1 MNEYVTPMTLNP
13 SNGTSTKLESANR
26 MSMFGDVD
34 PKWEFPREFLQLS
47 EILHD
52 GYATVLFKG
61 SATGI
66 KGGDKQIDVAVK
78 TSKEGCSEDDIKAL
92 IADIEFLASLGPHP
106 NIIGLLR
113 VCTVE
118 SPICMVLEYMCHG
131 DLLGFLRAS
140 RGHHGL
146 YTVFPGKREQLPSL
160 NLTSRDII
168 NIATKISSG
177 MMFLEKK
184 KAVHGSLCASN
195 VLVGT
200 SLDIKINIGGY
211 DLNREN
217 NIKWMAPE
225 TLFDGTSTTLS
236 DVWSFGITMWEL
248 VTVGGTPYAEIL
260 PFDLYSQLCGGMR
273 LPKPMHC
280 AQEVYDIVKM
290 CWEKISTERLS
301 FYGLHE
307 RLDALAQSKMVS
319 DIHVFSKDCDS
330 SLTFGRV
337 FWTSSC
343 TAMKPIHSL
352 KMIHNS
358 QHLCKCTVHVSVVI
372 LSTFLFIILARRLVL
387 CLAFNLTV
395 LENICLCKTC

>member
-1 MNEYVTPMTLNP
+1 MQVPFFAILN
-13 SNGTSTKLESANR
+13 
-26 MSMFGDVD
+26 
-34 PKWEFPREFLQLS
+34 
-47 EILHD
+47 
-52 GYATVLFKG
+52 
-61 SATGI
+61 
-66 KGGDKQIDVAVK
+66 
-78 TSKEGCSEDDIKAL
+78 
-92 IADIEFLASLGPHP
+92 
-106 NIIGLLR
+106 
-113 VCTVE
+113 
-118 SPICMVLEYMCHG
+118 
-131 DLLGFLRAS
+131 
-140 RGHHGL
+140 HHFCF
-146 YTVFPGKREQLPSL
+146 T
-160 NLTSRDII
+160 
-168 NIATKISSG
+168 
-177 MMFLEKK
+177 
-184 KAVHGSLCASN
+184 
-195 VLVGT
+195 
-200 SLDIKINIGGY
+200 
-211 DLNREN
+211 
-217 NIKWMAPE
+217 
-225 TLFDGTSTTLS
+225 
-236 DVWSFGITMWEL
+236 
-248 VTVGGTPYAEIL
+248 GGTPYAEIL

-290 CWEKISTERLS
+290 CWAKISTERLS